1 VARTSGGAFVAPT
14 VIPGGWLGGSND
26 DAKTLIR
33 LAPVK
38 VFVAGPDG

>member
-1 VARTSGGAFVAPT
+1 VARTSGGAFGALT
-14 VIPGGWLGGSND
+14 TIPEDWLGGSND